1 MTLKKRMQLFWT
13 ELKGFGIQIEKA
25 LSGPYAINGRLVAN
39 QPLPRE
45 MQDRLLKDD
54 HTWVQ
59 DPYVM
64 DNYNYI
70 KGMLY

>member
-45 MQDRLLKDD
+45 MQDLYLI
-54 HTWVQ
+54 Q
-59 DPYVM
+59 DRT
-64 DNYNYI
+64 
-70 KGMLY
+70 LS